1 MNRLMWILHA
11 VISTTLM
18 GSGVTAVLAANLPG
32 WKPIALAAGIG
43 FILSLPVSWLVAN
56 RIQNLA
62 R

>member
-18 GSGVTAVLAANLPG
+18 GTGVTAVLAVNLPG
-32 WKPIALAAGIG
+32 WNPIAIAAALG
-43 FILSLPVSWLVAN
+43 FVLSLPISWLVSN
-56 RIQNLA
+56 KIQHLT

>member
-18 GSGVTAVLAANLPG
+18 GTGVTAVLAVNLPG
-32 WKPIALAAGIG
+32 WKPIAIAAALG
-43 FILSLPVSWLVAN
+43 FVLSLPISWLVSN
-56 RIQNLA
+56 KIQHLT